1 MRIVGTLW
9 TLQTF
14 NLPRYPD
21 QPKKIRKRR
30 EALITDT

>member
-21 QPKKIRKRR
+21 QPKKKLGKD
-30 EALITDT
+30 EKH